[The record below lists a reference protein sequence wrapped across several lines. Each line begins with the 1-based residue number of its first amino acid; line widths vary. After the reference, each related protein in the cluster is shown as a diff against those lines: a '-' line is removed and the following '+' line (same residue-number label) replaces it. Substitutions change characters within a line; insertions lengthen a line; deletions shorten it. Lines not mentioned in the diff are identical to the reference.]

1 MDRRKL
7 LLVVAA
13 VIAVLGVALVFVYA
27 KGADKR
33 AADKYDTLE
42 VLVVNK
48 KINPGESFD
57 SAIES
62 GKFELADVTEAQVLE
77 GAGDESDS
85 YEGSVALTTMYP
97 GEQLIPEKFGGAFD
111 VEAQTTLP
119 IPEGKLAISILV
131 NDDGRVGK
139 FLAPGAQIA
148 VIWTDID
155 RTTQE
160 PLLAT
165 VLLDRVTILAA
176 GTTTSLNGE
185 GNQDASADDA
195 PDAQNDGE
203 IQQLLT
209 IAVSQRDAQRVRFA
223 EKSGEL
229 SAALLND
236 ASEVER
242 SEEGITYDTVLEDSK
257 ED

>member
-7 LLVVAA
+7 LLAVAA
-13 VIAVLGVALVFVYA
+13 VVAVLGVALVFVYA

-33 AADKYDTLE
+33 AAEKFETVE
-42 VLVVNK
+42 VLVASK
-48 KINPGESFD
+48 KIAPGESFD
-57 SAIES
+57 EALES
-62 GKFELADVTEAQVLE
+62 GKFELADVTRGQVLE
-77 GAGDESDS
+77 GAGNEADQF
-85 YEGSVALTTMYP
+85 EGSVALTSVYP
-97 GEQLIPEKFGGAFD
+97 GEQLVPDKFGGQFD
-111 VEAQTTLP
+111 IEAQTTLP

-139 FLAPGAQIA
+139 FLAPGAEVAI
-148 VIWTDID
+148 IWTDID

-165 VLLDRVTILAA
+165 VLLDRVTLLAA
-176 GTTTSLNGE
+176 GTTTSLNGG
-185 GNQDASADDA
+185 GNEDAAAEDA
-195 PDAQNDGE
+195 PDAQNEQE

-242 SEEGITYDTVLEDSK
+242 SGEGTTYDNVLDDAK
-257 ED
+257 DD